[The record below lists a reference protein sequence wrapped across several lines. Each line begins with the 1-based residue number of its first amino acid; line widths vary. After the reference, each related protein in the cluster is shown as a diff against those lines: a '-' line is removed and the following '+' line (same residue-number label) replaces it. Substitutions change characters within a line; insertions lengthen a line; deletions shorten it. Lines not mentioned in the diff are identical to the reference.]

1 MIRKL
6 VDTHC
11 HLDMI
16 DFDEVEESV
25 REVNILLTVG
35 CDEDEIS
42 KALNLG
48 KKFENVYVAIGY
60 HPYEADRID
69 ENSIKSLENLLK
81 SDKVVAV
88 GEMGLDFY
96 RNNASKENQYK
107 YFLMQIDLAK
117 KYNLPVIIHSREANR
132 ETQEII
138 KSENIDNGIMH
149 CFGGDYNL
157 LKTALDNGLY
167 ISFAGNVTYPK
178 ADNLR
183 EILRYV
189 PLDRLLLETDSP
201 YLSPQKVRG
210 QKNKPSNIR
219 YTYEFVSQFLNI
231 DLEDLEN
238 VIYNNTLSLFKIKNR
253 EVVSR

>member
-1 MIRKL
+1 
-6 VDTHC
+6 
-11 HLDMI
+11 MI
-16 DFDEVEESV
+16 DSDDLQESV
-25 REVNILLTVG
+25 KEVNILLTVG
-35 CDEDEIS
+35 CDEDEIP
-42 KALNLG
+42 KALSLG

-60 HPYEADRID
+60 HPYEADRI
-69 ENSIKSLENLLK
+69 EESSIRRLENLLK
-81 SDKVVAV
+81 EDKVVAV

-96 RNNASKENQYK
+96 RNNASRENQYK

-132 ETQEII
+132 ETEEII
-138 KSENIDNGIMH
+138 KSESIDNGVMH
-149 CFGGDYNL
+149 CFGGDYDL

-183 EILRYV
+183 EMLRYV

-219 YTYEFVSQFLNI
+219 YTYEFVSQFLNL
-231 DLEDLEN
+231 DLERLEDT
-238 VIYNNTLSLFKIKNR
+238 VYSNTLNLFKIKNP
-253 EVVSR
+253 EVVNR

>member
-1 MIRKL
+1 
-6 VDTHC
+6 
-11 HLDMI
+11 MI